1 MQEKKKTQLQGFAR
15 KGNGTRVVANGVHAN
30 RTVRK
35 TKNTI
40 MMEYSG
46 GVHLVNKL
54 QKERS
59 MQCLTEK
66 CLHGQNSVFDPLENI
81 MIVFLLSTNE
91 IYLLRK
97 LYVSFGRSSHILQL
111 FT

>member
-54 QKERS
+54 QKEFS
-59 MQCLTEK
+59 
-66 CLHGQNSVFDPLENI
+66 
-81 MIVFLLSTNE
+81 
-91 IYLLRK
+91 YLKASNMRK
-97 LYVSFGRSSHILQL
+97 INAMLNRKM
-111 FT
+111 FTWSKLCF